1 MNKLLPMDEILHL
14 IKTQEDDYKLSQLI
28 RYRDDVYEY
37 KFSVNSENL
46 SQDFNSNFD
55 KDSLKKQ
62 LNIMAEMEQAY
73 SLEKIETI
81 TKNFNLDDLNEKI
94 CRT

>member
-1 MNKLLPMDEILHL
+1 MNKLLPIDEILHI
-14 IKTQEDDYKLSQLI
+14 IKNLEDDYKLSQII
-28 RYRDDVYEY
+28 RYRDEKYEY
-37 KFSVNSENL
+37 KFSINSENL
-46 SQDFNSNFD
+46 SQVFNSNFD
-55 KDSLKKQ
+55 KDSSKKQ

>member
-1 MNKLLPMDEILHL
+1 MNKLLPIDEILHL
-14 IKTQEDDYKLSQLI
+14 IKNQEGDYKLSQII
-28 RYRDDVYEY
+28 RYRDEVYEY

-62 LNIMAEMEQAY
+62 LNIMAEMEQSY